1 MITEVLQELEN
12 FGINEE
18 KKVRMMCDYKECVQD
33 INAWKAH
40 LLRSVNQKEAKQDV
54 LDQLNEESCLIVMDW
69 AMKSLSHLFREQMSG
84 FFGKHGRS
92 WHVSTVITKLTAK
105 KFKVECFVHLFNT
118 CNQNSFAIT
127 SVIEHL
133 LKTLKE
139 EYLTLKQCFVCSD
152 NAGCF
157 KNRALLL
164 SLPAVSA
171 RSGIK
176 VVHYDFSDPQ
186 ASRDI
191 CDCKIASM
199 KAHIKRWVNEK
210 HDVLTAKDMK
220 QAVESHRGLTGI
232 RATVVE
238 VDLNG
243 PDVKEA
249 DQLNKATVNEW
260 MKIKPRQKIAKGKEA
275 GKTTFSDA
283 SVQVDLHTTA
293 DTDYQ
298 FRG

>member
-1 MITEVLQELEN
+1 
-12 FGINEE
+12 
-18 KKVRMMCDYKECVQD
+18 MMFDYKECVQD

-40 LLRSVNQKEAKQDV
+40 LLHSVNQKEAKQDV

-69 AMKSLSHLFREQMSG
+69 AMKFLSHHFREQMSG
-84 FFGKHGRS
+84 FFGKHGQS
-92 WHVSTVITKLTAK
+92 WHVSAAITKSTAE

-118 CNQNSFAIT
+118 CNGNSFAII
-127 SVIEHL
+127 SIIEHL

-139 EYLTLKQCFVCSD
+139 EYLTLKQCFLCSD
-152 NAGCF
+152 NAGCS

-164 SLPAVSA
+164 SLPEVSGC
-171 RSGIK
+171 SGIK
-176 VVHYDFSDPQ
+176 VVHYNFSDPQ

-210 HDVLTAKDMK
+210 HDVLTAEDMK

-275 GKTTFSDA
+275 ERVTFSDA

>member
-12 FGINEE
+12 FGINKE
-18 KKVRMMCDYKECVQD
+18 KKARMMFDYKECVQD

-40 LLRSVNQKEAKQDV
+40 LLRSINQEEAKQDV

-69 AMKSLSHLFREQMSG
+69 AMKLLSHHFQKQMSR

-92 WHVSTVITKLTAK
+92 WQVSAVITKSTAE

-127 SVIEHL
+127 SIIEHL

-139 EYLTLKQCFVCSD
+139 EYPTLKQCFLCSE
-152 NAGCF
+152 NAGCY

-164 SLPAVSA
+164 SLPEVSA

-186 ASRDI
+186 ASREFI
-191 CDCKIASM
+191 YRVQLYVQYRK
-199 KAHIKRWVNEK
+199 VNE
-210 HDVLTAKDMK
+210 
-220 QAVESHRGLTGI
+220 ESFLRRDFG
-232 RATVVE
+232 
-238 VDLNG
+238 
-243 PDVKEA
+243 KK
-249 DQLNKATVNEW
+249 NKVRITNLVNNSAL
-260 MKIKPRQKIAKGKEA
+260 KINNESWDFPYL
-275 GKTTFSDA
+275 
-283 SVQVDLHTTA
+283 VC
-293 DTDYQ
+293 
-298 FRG
+298 